1 MFENATVFVA
11 GGTSGINLGIAT
23 AFARAGARV
32 AVLSRRPEK
41 VEAALARLREAG
53 AADVLGFAADVRDYP
68 AVADAFAQTRAR
80 WSELDVLI
88 SGAAGNFLAPAAGM
102 SSNAFR
108 SVMEID
114 LLGTFHVMRAAY
126 EHLRKPG
133 ASVIN
138 ITAAQSWMP
147 SPFQAHVCA
156 AKAGV
161 DQLTRT
167 LAMEWG
173 PDGIRVNSIAPGP
186 IEGTE
191 GVARLVPTE
200 ASREAWMRS
209 IPLGRFGQLDDISD
223 AALWLSSHQA
233 RYVTGVVLSVDGG
246 LSLGG
251 SSGIVAAFSAG

>member
-1 MFENATVFVA
+1 MFDQSCVFVA
-11 GGTSGINLGIAT
+11 GGTSGINLGIAL
-23 AFARAGARV
+23 AFARAGAKV

-41 VEAALARLREAG
+41 VDAAVAQLREAG
-53 AADVLGFAADVRDYP
+53 ASDALGFAADVRDYP
-68 AVADAFAQTRAR
+68 AVAAAFAETQAR
-80 WSELDVLI
+80 WGDLDVLV
-88 SGAAGNFLAPAAGM
+88 SGAAGNFLAPLVGM

-108 SVMEID
+108 SVMDID
-114 LLGTFHVMRAAY
+114 LLGTFHVMRAAHAY
-126 EHLRKPG
+126 LRKPG

-173 PDGIRVNSIAPGP
+173 PQGIRVNSIAPGP

-191 GVARLVPTE
+191 GVARLVPTPK
-200 ASREAWMRS
+200 ARDGWMRA
-209 IPLGRFGQLDDISD
+209 IPLGRFGELEDISN
-223 AALWLSSHQA
+223 AAMWLSSPQA

-246 LSLGG
+246 LNLGG
-251 SSGIVAAFSAG
+251 SAGIVAAISGA

>member
-1 MFENATVFVA
+1 MFADSTVFVA

-23 AFARAGARV
+23 AFARQGAKV
-32 AVLSRRPEK
+32 AVLSRKQDK
-41 VEAALARLREAG
+41 VDAALVQLREAG
-53 AADVLGFAADVRDYP
+53 AAAVLGFAADVRDFA
-68 AVADAFAQTRAR
+68 AVSAAFASTRAQ
-80 WSELDVLI
+80 WGELDVLI
-88 SGAAGNFLAPAAGM
+88 SGAAGNFLAPAASM

-108 SVMEID
+108 SVMDID

-126 EHLRKPG
+126 EHLKKPG

-147 SPFQAHVCA
+147 SAFQAHVCA

-173 PDGIRVNSIAPGP
+173 PEGVRVNSIAPGP

-200 ASREAWMRS
+200 KSREAWMRS

-223 AALWLSSHQA
+223 AALWLSSRQA

-246 LSLGG
+246 LCLGG
-251 SSGIVAAFSAG
+251 SSGIVSAFMAE